1 MCKIVFFQDYFS
13 SRLCFIKIM
22 WNCLRRLYKLHGT
35 IKSLFL
41 KIYEYVVVLNLPILN
56 GGLLYLTRKMKIQQ
70 HINEKIRKRTDS

>member
-41 KIYEYVVVLNLPILN
+41 KIYEYVCSSFK
-56 GGLLYLTRKMKIQQ
+56 LTNFKWRLTLFDEKDENSATHKRK
-70 HINEKIRKRTDS
+70 D